1 VIKRDVTHQGRGA
14 FEGWLRT
21 TGMPYVHRVDPERR
35 QEFLRQIVDAYIE
48 QNPMDGQGLVHVRMV
63 NLLVRGT
70 KGRV

>member
-1 VIKRDVTHQGRGA
+1 
-14 FEGWLRT
+14 
-21 TGMPYVHRVDPERR
+21 MPYVHRVDPERR